1 LTFYRPPWSDT
12 RAREVPRRAI
22 PEGNVRVLNRWTTT
36 KPQGEDRF
44 SAHACASPAM
54 PEAHIATTDLFDG
67 SYGTRVSN
75 GTKGRPE
82 GRGGG
87 TG

>member
-1 LTFYRPPWSDT
+1 
-12 RAREVPRRAI
+12 
-22 PEGNVRVLNRWTTT
+22 VLNRWLTS
-36 KPQGEDRF
+36 KPQGMAGT

-54 PEAHIATTDLFDG
+54 SVAHIDAVPNFDG
-67 SYGTRVSN
+67 TYGTRVSN

-87 TG
+87 AG

>member
-1 LTFYRPPWSDT
+1 M
-12 RAREVPRRAI
+12 
-22 PEGNVRVLNRWTTT
+22 LNRWLTS
-36 KPQGEDRF
+36 KPQGMAGT

-54 PEAHIATTDLFDG
+54 PVAHIDATNSG
-67 SYGTRVSN
+67 SYGTPVFN

-87 TG
+87 AG

>member
-1 LTFYRPPWSDT
+1 M
-12 RAREVPRRAI
+12 
-22 PEGNVRVLNRWTTT
+22 LNRWLTS
-36 KPQGEDRF
+36 KPQGMAGT

-54 PEAHIATTDLFDG
+54 SAAHIDAVPTMHVG
-67 SYGTRVSN
+67 SYGTRVFN

-87 TG
+87 AD